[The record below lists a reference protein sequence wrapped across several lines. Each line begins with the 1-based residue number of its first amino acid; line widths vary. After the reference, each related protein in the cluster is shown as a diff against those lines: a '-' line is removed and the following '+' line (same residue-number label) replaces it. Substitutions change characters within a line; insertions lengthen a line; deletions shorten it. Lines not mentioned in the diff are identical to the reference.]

1 MYTGPQ
7 HSHAGHAGPRKV
19 TGPVRTEPVC
29 EVVTVT
35 SPVLR
40 RISCAALSGAALLA
54 VAPAAPAA
62 ADHATLFALEV
73 FEAEAAEVP
82 APLCDN
88 TSRGVQAAASTDLPN
103 GTVPVAVVQG
113 SVRRPA
119 TVNRCRFRVRLGNGS
134 VLVYNSADTR
144 VDARR
149 LLDRGIRV
157 VAARDE
163 QTGVL
168 VAERVVGRATAR
180 NEVERAFLASVL
192 VTDAGVTEWT
202 ATEIGGA
209 GREFTFDVTA
219 AEIEVAAGTVAI
231 EFDTV
236 APVPD

>member
-7 HSHAGHAGPRKV
+7 RSQAGRAGLLNV
-19 TGPVRTEPVC
+19 TAPVRTEPVC
-29 EVVTVT
+29 EVVSVT
-35 SPVLR
+35 SPVLP
-40 RISCAALSGAALLA
+40 RISCAALACGALLA
-54 VAPAAPAA
+54 GVPAAPTA

-73 FEAEAAEVP
+73 FEAEGADVP
-82 APLCDN
+82 APLCGD
-88 TSRGVQAAASTDLPN
+88 TSRGVQAAASQDLPF

-119 TVNRCRFRVRLGNGS
+119 AVNRCRFRVRVGAGS

-149 LLDRGIRV
+149 LLGRGIRV

-180 NEVERAFLASVL
+180 NEVERAFLATVEVTSV
-192 VTDAGVTEWT
+192 GVTEWM
-202 ATEIGGA
+202 ATEVGGA

-219 AEIEVAAGTVAI
+219 AEIEVATGTVAI

-236 APVPD
+236 APEPD